1 MVCTWP
7 ECVQKIEIKHSV
19 CLKFV
24 CVCMCMCTYVLDVCK
39 CGCAYTVYV
48 CAWMYVCVHVCL
60 PVCVH
65 MCMCVHPFLCVDL
78 YVFLCNL
85 YVCVHI
91 CMCVCV
97 HISEGLTTTKVK
109 NTENRDWERKLIV
122 INKNHLTHYP
132 QNIFKTPPTC
142 TTINKKQQQNT
153 IIKINHVT
161 ELKNN

>member
-1 MVCTWP
+1 
-7 ECVQKIEIKHSV
+7 
-19 CLKFV
+19 
-24 CVCMCMCTYVLDVCK
+24 
-39 CGCAYTVYV
+39 
-48 CAWMYVCVHVCL
+48 MYVCVHVYL
-60 PVCVH
+60 CVR